1 MCMSSWKSSYCNHVM
16 ALLHELAG
24 YSLDS
29 FEKSPPCTSQ
39 SHKWGVPGD
48 KEIKKEP
55 VMRSSIIS
63 KGYEKQAY
71 V

>member
-1 MCMSSWKSSYCNHVM
+1 M

-55 VMRSSIIS
+55 VMRSIIS